1 MKNKVQGPAPSVKSH
16 RRRYIGEA
24 FMTVRKLEKAD
35 WHPFFDQLS
44 KLLTGRRAEIEVA
57 SLRLG
62 NQVEAEWLPL
72 LGLVYDQKE
81 DVVEVALEGLD
92 HLIRKPREI
101 YIEEGEGLVS
111 SVAAVDAD
119 GIHQIIRLKEPL
131 MLPPPQR

>member
-1 MKNKVQGPAPSVKSH
+1 
-16 RRRYIGEA
+16 
-24 FMTVRKLEKAD
+24 MTVRKLEKAD
-35 WHPFFDQLS
+35 WHPFFDHLS

-81 DVVEVALEGLD
+81 DVLEVALDGLD

>member
-1 MKNKVQGPAPSVKSH
+1 
-16 RRRYIGEA
+16 
-24 FMTVRKLEKAD
+24 MTVRKLEKAD
-35 WHPFFDQLS
+35 WHPFFDHLS

-92 HLIRKPREI
+92 HLIRTPREI
-101 YIEEGEGLVS
+101 YIEEVEGLVS
-111 SVAAVDAD
+111 SIAAVDAD
-119 GIHQIIRLKEPL
+119 GTHQIIRLKEPL
-131 MLPPPQR
+131 MLPPPQG